1 MMVHA
6 KQIEEIVRRF
16 NKVKSDR
23 VTWDSHFEDVL
34 KYCLPRKKGVLSS
47 ITPGDKRMREV
58 YDGTAIWSLDILA
71 AGLNT
76 FLTSSVNKWFELR
89 TEDTELM
96 DYDEVKTWLQDVE
109 KSMYNMFNGSNFSTA
124 IHETYLDD
132 GSIGTSVLY
141 VEEDEQD
148 VCRFMPRHIS
158 EVYILENNKGRIDSV
173 YRCWD
178 WTIRQAYQEWGENIG
193 ENLMKKY
200 KDKPDDKAEFI
211 HVVRPRDER
220 NPYSHTKDNL
230 PFESLWVYPK
240 EKHLIEEGGYHEMP
254 FMCARW
260 LKGPQE
266 VYGRSPGMN
275 ALSDV
280 KMLNEMEKTLLKAA
294 QKMVDPPMLMP
305 DDGVVGTVRIV
316 PGGINYI
323 KKEYWT
329 GGRLPTQMDFKGNI
343 PLGLEL
349 NDQKRS
355 QIKQFFFVD
364 LFLLL
369 HENPKM
375 TATEVLER
383 VEEKM
388 TILGP
393 VLGRMLSEKLDPL
406 IDRCFGIMYRGGF
419 FPREPDILRNQK
431 IIVEY
436 VSPLARV
443 QKLYEAKAVR
453 KTFADIGPYIEIF
466 PELADNVDPDGLWE
480 IVSDSHGFPQR
491 ATRTK
496 ITRSEVRKARQ
507 EAARREFE
515 AEEAVQV
522 VDSLATAKKAG
533 LLGDDKEQALPI
545 Q

>member
-1 MMVHA
+1 MIHV
-6 KQIEEIVRRF
+6 KEIEELVRRF
-16 NKVKSDR
+16 NKIKSDR
-23 VTWDSHFEDVL
+23 VTWDAHFEEVL
-34 KYCLPRKKGVLSS
+34 KYCLPRKSGVISS
-47 ITPGDKRMREV
+47 VTPGEKRMKEV
-58 YDGTAIWSLDILA
+58 YDGTAIWALDILA

-76 FLTSSVNKWFELR
+76 FLTSAVNKWFELR
-89 TEDTELM
+89 TEDKELM
-96 DYDEVKTWLQDVE
+96 DYDECKTWLQDVE
-109 KSMYNMFNGSNFSTA
+109 KAMYNMFNGSNFSTA

-158 EVYILENNKGRIDSV
+158 EVFIVENNKGRVDTIF
-173 YRCWD
+173 RKWD
-178 WTIRQAYQEWGENIG
+178 WTLRQAYQEWGENIG
-193 ENLMKKY
+193 AKLMKKY
-200 KDKPDDKAEFI
+200 NSKPDDKAEFI

-220 NPYSHTKDNL
+220 NPYSSTKENL
-230 PFESLWVYPK
+230 PFESLWIYPS

-266 VYGRSPGMN
+266 TYGRSPGMN
-275 ALSDV
+275 ALSDIS
-280 KMLNEMEKTLLKAA
+280 MLNEMEKTLLKAA

-305 DDGVVGTVRIV
+305 DDGVIGTVRIV

-323 KKEYWT
+323 KSEYWKQ
-329 GGRLPTQMDFKGNI
+329 GKLPTTMDFKGNI
-343 PLGLEL
+343 PLGLEM
-349 NDQKRS
+349 NDQKRN

-369 HENPKM
+369 HENPNM

-406 IDRCFGIMYRGGF
+406 IDRCFGIMYRGGY
-419 FPREPDILRNQK
+419 FPPEPEILANQK

-453 KTFADIGPYIEIF
+453 KTMVDAGPYFDLF
-466 PELADNVDPDGLWE
+466 PEMADNVDPDGLWDV
-480 IVSDSHGFPQR
+480 IQDSHGFPQR
-491 ATRTK
+491 ANRTK
-496 ITRSEVRKARQ
+496 NMRREVRQARQ
-507 EAARREFE
+507 QAAEKE
-515 AEEAVQV
+515 MQGEDMVQV

-533 LLGDDKEQALPI
+533 LLDEQSQQIPI
-545 Q
+545 S